1 MHSVLGV
8 VVVGMARKP
17 AQRFCNSLRTRVISA
32 IISSALMAY
41 GLNFRS
47 GKKSINH
54 AIADVTNFTDFKIT
68 CKILA
73 IIKF

>member
-17 AQRFCNSLRTRVISA
+17 AQRFCNYSRTRVISA
-32 IISSALMAY
+32 IISNVLMAY

-47 GKKSINH
+47 GKKNISH
-54 AIADVTNFTDFKIT
+54 AIGD
-68 CKILA
+68 
-73 IIKF
+73 